1 MVDLERD
8 RLKRETTKTAFGID
22 ASLMSRIVQ
31 TCEDEVL
38 TIIDRTMFDLGWDT
52 LALVFDGLII
62 EPADG
67 NSSFGIKEA
76 MSKAEEACRAGGW
89 DIKLADKPL
98 HGLQNERPRSVTQAR
113 EAMRAYNAWK
123 SQVA

>member
-1 MVDLERD
+1 
-8 RLKRETTKTAFGID
+8 
-22 ASLMSRIVQ
+22 MSRIVQ

-52 LALVFDGLII
+52 LALIFDGLII

-67 NSSFGIKEA
+67 NSSCSVKEA
-76 MSKAEEACRAGGW
+76 MALAEEACRASGW

-98 HGLQNERPRSVTQAR
+98 HGLQDETPRSVTQAR
-113 EAMRAYNAWK
+113 EAVRAYNAWK
-123 SQVA
+123 TQVA